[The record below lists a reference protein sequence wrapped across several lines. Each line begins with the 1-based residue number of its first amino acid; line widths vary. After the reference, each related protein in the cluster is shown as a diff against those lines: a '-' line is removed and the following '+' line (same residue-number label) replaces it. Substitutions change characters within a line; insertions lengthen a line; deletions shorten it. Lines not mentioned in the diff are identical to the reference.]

1 MKGRRG
7 AAFDRNRGDPVRN
20 LAGSRTGRATRRRSA
35 AGRCGDRGDEPL
47 SGLSDVR
54 RSCQR
59 GPYVGTA
66 KLPISQCGGCNLE
79 DRSARRPPGSRETAA
94 MVVGFAL
101 LILAGLAAV
110 VAALASA
117 DADAW
122 AVHSAEVRRA
132 EARLSRLIQEAET
145 GQRGYLLTGDLTY
158 LDPFTTARREL
169 PAAEAELRYLTGD
182 NAEQQARLD
191 QLRPIIG
198 EKVAELARTTERI
211 QAGDQAGALTIV
223 RTNAGRDLMRRI
235 RTAIAEFDRAEIELQ
250 ATRAERAA
258 FRRSI
263 LAAVIVTA
271 LCLAAALAWLVI
283 RTDRHRARE
292 LRSVND
298 ALRHEIL
305 QREQAEAQLHA
316 QRPRQQW
323 DA

>member
-1 MKGRRG
+1 
-7 AAFDRNRGDPVRN
+7 
-20 LAGSRTGRATRRRSA
+20 
-35 AGRCGDRGDEPL
+35 
-47 SGLSDVR
+47 
-54 RSCQR
+54 
-59 GPYVGTA
+59 
-66 KLPISQCGGCNLE
+66 LE

-94 MVVGFAL
+94 IVVGFAL

-191 QLRPIIG
+191 QLRPIID
-198 EKVAELARTTERI
+198 EKVAELARTTERM

-250 ATRAERAA
+250 ATHAERAA

-283 RTDRHRARE
+283 RIDRHRARE

-298 ALRHEIL
+298 ALRREIL